1 MRTYNLDQLVCV
13 EIFEE
18 EISDFFYVKRKK
30 FLWIEEFEGF
40 VLSKF
45 SDLSYNIVLSKFSD
59 LSYNMEEISE
69 LEYNMEE
76 ISELEEF
83 FIRDFKLYVKSRVM
97 LNFSDGSSEVFYFN
111 TNKEALDYH
120 NSVTNKLTNKISI

>member
-30 FLWIEEFEGF
+30 FLWIKEFEGF

-45 SDLSYNIVLSKFSD
+45 SDFS
-59 LSYNMEEISE
+59 
-69 LEYNMEE
+69 YNMEE

-83 FIRDFKLYVKSRVM
+83 FIRNFKLYVKSRVM

-111 TNKEALDYH
+111 TNKEALDYY